1 MRPLPDFI
9 EFRSQEQ
16 VIIKTMLELLE
27 EKKKIRVSRSFLL
40 TLVFGAFAL
49 GIFIGA
55 GTLGLFAPVQADK
68 GGSFV
73 DSREEEF
80 KFIRASQESKKPEGR
95 NTSRELKPFRYKVN
109 ALIGEKLKKEEAS
122 AISFYFRDLVNGNR
136 FGIGE
141 NDKFSSKNF
150 LKLPLMMAYFKW
162 AETNPLVLRKNL
174 THKGTANRSES
185 KHIKPLAELGPGKHY
200 TVNDLIFRMIA
211 YDDDDAYSLLFAN
224 LPQGRLDKIFKDL
237 NVEYDPHKEKEEDL
251 LSLSAFAG
259 FYRVLY
265 NASYLNEEMSE
276 KALRYLSKSAF
287 RDGMASG
294 IPQNIEIAGKHG
306 ERAVSVTADGE
317 EEELYQ
323 LHEFGIIYHPNRP
336 FLVGI
341 MVRGDD
347 FNKLMKVIRD
357 ITRLV
362 YEEVDQQS

>member
-1 MRPLPDFI
+1 M
-9 EFRSQEQ
+9 Q
-16 VIIKTMLELLE
+16 ELLE
-27 EKKKIRVSRSFLL
+27 EKKKIRVSRSLLL

-73 DSREEEF
+73 GSREEEF

-95 NTSRELKPFRYKVN
+95 NTSKELKPFRYKVD
-109 ALIGEKLKKEEAS
+109 ALIAEKLKKDEAT

-141 NDKFSSKNF
+141 NDKFSLKSF

-162 AETNPLVLRKNL
+162 AETNPLVLRKTL
-174 THKGTANRSES
+174 TYKGTENQAEQ
-185 KHIKPLAELGPGKHY
+185 KHIKPLTELQPGKHY

-211 YDDDDAYSLLFAN
+211 YDDTSAYSLLLVN

-237 NVEYDPHKEKEEDL
+237 NVEYDPHRNKEED
-251 LSLSAFAG
+251 SISFSAFAG
-259 FYRVLY
+259 LYRVLY

-287 RDGMASG
+287 RDGMASS

-306 ERAVSVTADGE
+306 ERTAVSVTADGE
-317 EEELYQ
+317 EEEVYQ

-357 ITRLV
+357 ITRIV

>member
-1 MRPLPDFI
+1 
-9 EFRSQEQ
+9 
-16 VIIKTMLELLE
+16 MLELLE
-27 EKKKIRVSRSFLL
+27 EKKKIRVSRSLLL

-55 GTLGLFAPVQADK
+55 GTLSLFAPMQADK

-80 KFIRASQESKKPEGR
+80 KFIRASHESKKQPEGR

-109 ALIGEKLKKEEAS
+109 ALITEKLKKDEAT

-141 NDKFSSKNF
+141 NDKFSPRSF

-162 AETNPLVLRKNL
+162 AETNPLVLRKTL
-174 THKGTANRSES
+174 TYKGAANESEA
-185 KHIKPLAELGPGKHY
+185 KHLKPLTELGPGKRY
-200 TVNDLIFRMIA
+200 TVNDLVFRMIA
-211 YDDDDAYSLLFAN
+211 YDDTAAYSLLFAN

-237 NVEYDPHKEKEEDL
+237 NVEYDPHKENAEDS

-276 KALRYLSKSAF
+276 KALRYLSKSTF

-306 ERAVSVTADGE
+306 EWTVSVAANGE

-341 MVRGDD
+341 MARGDD
-347 FNKLMKVIRD
+347 FNKLVKVIRD